1 MLGLASEA
9 KAAEEKAA
17 RSANPPKRDPRL
29 GILGEVLLEQA
40 INLRPVKAARRS
52 TPQRRDKH

>member
-17 RSANPPKRDPRL
+17 RSANPPKK
-29 GILGEVLLEQA
+29 ILGLGSEA
-40 INLRPVKAARRS
+40 KAARS
-52 TPQRRDKH
+52 ANPPKEILGLGSWAKCF